1 VSLRDTLIQLGFV
14 ALAAGVI
21 VAVRTLFVFRSKD
34 IPNKPKAKSKRPGR
48 PKT

>member
-14 ALAAGVI
+14 ALAAGVV
-21 VAVRTLFVFRSKD
+21 VAVRTLFVFRVKD
-34 IPNKPKAKSKRPGR
+34 EPKTKSKRRER